1 MRIATTL
8 LLSTLCLAPVLG
20 SAARASADT
29 SVIVLGLRSVEGDDE
44 VANAMTDALR
54 DAAHQ
59 VPGWQLLDRSVSM
72 AQMSLAHG
80 CDEIDASCLADI
92 AKGLSVD
99 RVIYGTIRRTS
110 AHDNYDYQ
118 VALSIFD
125 AGAGTIGSTETD
137 SVPRGMAQ
145 NGDAL
150 RARAIS
156 LVLRLA
162 GGGSGAGTL
171 TIRAD
176 VASAEVRLDGQ
187 MAGQTRNRV
196 LVLEGVAPG
205 EHTLEVSAVG
215 HETYARRIEVSASAA
230 TEVNASLDGGGDDD
244 DEDDDDAS
252 DEPSSRSVD
261 QDYGEQ
267 HKKSSLKWLGYT
279 LLGVSG
285 ASVIG
290 VGVSWLV
297 LNGINGDATF
307 KKYSNAVDPS
317 LDDICAEAEKGNR
330 YSVTEAELKDVD
342 GMCGTGATFEVLQ
355 YVFLGTALVSG
366 GIGTYL
372 LVTDRERTGGR
383 AATSTPALA
392 LHPSVG
398 KRSAMLTARVSF

>member
-8 LLSTLCLAPVLG
+8 LSSALCLSVLLG
-20 SAARASADT
+20 TAASASADA

-80 CDEIDASCLADI
+80 CDEIDAVCLADI
-92 AKGLSVD
+92 AKGLSVE
-99 RVIYGTIRRTS
+99 RVVYGTVRRTS
-110 AHDNYDYQ
+110 ARDNYDYQ
-118 VALSIFD
+118 VAISIFD
-125 AGAGTIGSTETD
+125 ASTGSIGATETD
-137 SVPRGMAQ
+137 TVPHAMTQ

-171 TIRAD
+171 TVRAD

-187 MAGQTRNRV
+187 MVGQTRDHM
-196 LVLEGVAPG
+196 LVIEGVTPG
-205 EHTLEVSAVG
+205 EHQIEVSAVG
-215 HETYARRIEVSASAA
+215 YPTFARRIQVSA
-230 TEVNASLDGGGDDD
+230 TEGASVNATLGGGSG
-244 DEDDDDAS
+244 AAPGS
-252 DEPSSRSVD
+252 DEEEAYAGSRSVD
-261 QDYGEQ
+261 QDYAEQ
-267 HKKSSLKWLGYT
+267 KKKPSLKWLGYT

-285 ASVIG
+285 ASLVG
-290 VGVSWLV
+290 VGASWLV
-297 LNGINGDATF
+297 INGVEGDATY
-307 KKYSNAVDPS
+307 KKYSDAVDPS
-317 LDDICAEAEKGNR
+317 LDDVCAEAAKGNR
-330 YSVTEAELKDVD
+330 YSVTEQERKDVD
-342 GMCGTGATFEVLQ
+342 SMCNTAATFEVLQ

-372 LVTDRERTGGR
+372 LLTDHERTRGR
-383 AATSTPALA
+383 AAAARPRLA
-392 LHPSVG
+392 LTPSFG
-398 KRSAMLTARVSF
+398 KRSAMVTAKLSF